1 MEKTYNVKTAVVR
14 GLLYV
19 LLIGLALTYLYPLFF
34 MVVNSLKS
42 QTEYMV
48 DPFGMSG
55 SQYGNYITIF
65 SRFRI
70 QTYLGNTL
78 FVTVM
83 KLILALP
90 LSICASYA
98 FSKLRFSGSR
108 LMYPI
113 VMIAMFIPFQVIMIP
128 VYVMLSRMRLINTFT
143 GLILVGVGSML
154 PGMILLMTGNFR
166 GIPTEMI
173 EAAKI
178 DGCGYFRMVFSV
190 VAPMGMPAI
199 SICTIMNFIGS
210 WNDLLAPMVILKGVN
225 KQLIMPALNNLVSQF
240 SKDIPFQLTGMVF
253 ASVPAIAIY
262 LVLQKQIIMGISSG
276 SVK

>member
-1 MEKTYNVKTAVVR
+1 MKKDIHESPAVVR
-14 GLLYV
+14 FALYI
-19 LLIGLALTYLYPLFF
+19 LLIALAVSYLYPLFF
-34 MVVNSLKS
+34 MAVNSLKS

-48 DPFGMSG
+48 DPFSLSG
-55 SQYGNYITIF
+55 SHYENYITIF

-70 QTYLGNTL
+70 QIYLGNTL
-78 FVTVM
+78 YVTVM
-83 KLILALP
+83 KLLLGLP
-90 LSICASYA
+90 LAICASYA
-98 FSKLRFSGSR
+98 FSKLRFSGSK
-108 LMYPI
+108 LLYPI

-128 VYVMLSRMRLINTFT
+128 VYVMLSRLRLINTFA
-143 GLILVGVGSML
+143 GLILIGVGSML

-166 GIPTEMI
+166 SIPTEMI

-178 DGCGYFRMVFSV
+178 DGCGYFRLVFSI

-210 WNDLLAPMVILKGVN
+210 WNDLLAPMVVLKGVN

-240 SKDIPFQLTGMVF
+240 SKDVPFQLTGMVF
-253 ASVPAIAIY
+253 ASVPAILIY
-262 LVLQKQIIMGISSG
+262 LILQKQIIMGISSG

>member
-1 MEKTYNVKTAVVR
+1 MERTYNAKTAVVR
-14 GLLYV
+14 ALLYI

-48 DPFGMSG
+48 DPFGMNG
-55 SQYGNYITIF
+55 SQYENYVTIF

-83 KLILALP
+83 KLVLALP

-262 LVLQKQIIMGISSG
+262 LLLQKQIIMGISSG